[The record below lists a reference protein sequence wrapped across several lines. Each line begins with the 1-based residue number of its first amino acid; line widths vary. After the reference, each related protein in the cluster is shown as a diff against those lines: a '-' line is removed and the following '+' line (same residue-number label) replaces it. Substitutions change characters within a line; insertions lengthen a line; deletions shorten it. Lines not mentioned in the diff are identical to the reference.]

1 MKIVIVTDSFKGSL
15 TSLEAGLSVKRGFAE
30 VFRDAEISVFSIA
43 DGGEGT
49 VDALTDGGR
58 GEKVAVKVMGPLG
71 ESVTAEYGILP
82 NGCAVIEMAQAAGLP
97 LVPTDKR
104 DPMKTTTYGVGEL
117 ILHALER
124 GCRRFIL
131 GIGGSAT
138 NDGGEGMLAALGYRF
153 LDCDGDDI
161 PFGCGGL
168 SRLWRIDAS
177 GADSRLSECTFRVA
191 CDVTNPLLGESGCSA
206 VFAPQKGASDT
217 DIPVMDN
224 ILASYAEIVKRDV
237 NVDADTSFPGAGA
250 AGGLG
255 FALKYFLNAD
265 LERGCPMIMRETGL
279 SDQIKVADLVI
290 TGEGRLDAQSV
301 MGKVPASVAL
311 EAGKYGVPVIALG
324 GCIGEGAVRLND
336 CGVCAYF
343 PILQKPCTIAEAMDR
358 DTAAHNVRLTAE
370 QAARLIRAMR
380 TK

>member
-1 MKIVIVTDSFKGSL
+1 MRIVIVTDSFKGSL
-15 TSLEAGLSVKRGFAE
+15 TSLEAGLSVKCGFAE

-58 GEKVAVKVMGPLG
+58 GEKMVLKVTGPLG
-71 ESVTAEYGILP
+71 ETVTAEYGIIEDSV
-82 NGCAVIEMAQAAGLP
+82 AVIEMAQAAGLP

-138 NDGGEGMLAALGYRF
+138 NDGGAGMLAALGYRF
-153 LDCDGDDI
+153 LDRDGGAI

-177 GADSRLSECTFRVA
+177 GADSRLAECTFRVA
-191 CDVTNPLLGESGCSA
+191 CDVTNPLLGEKGCSA
-206 VFAPQKGASDT
+206 VFAPQKGASDA

-224 ILASYAEIVKRDV
+224 ILASYSEIVKRDV
-237 NVDADTSFPGAGA
+237 NADADASFPGSGA

-255 FALKYFLNAD
+255 FGLKYFLNAD

-279 SDQIKVADLVI
+279 SDQIKSADLVI
-290 TGEGRLDAQSV
+290 TGEGRLDAQSA
-301 MGKVPASVAL
+301 MGKVPVSVA
-311 EAGKYGVPVIALG
+311 EIAKKYSVPVIALG
-324 GCIGEGAVRLND
+324 GCIGDGADRLND

-343 PILQKPCTIAEAMDR
+343 PVLHAPCTLTEAMDR
-358 DTAAHNVRLTAE
+358 DTALNNLGRTAE
-370 QAARLIRAMR
+370 QIARLISA
-380 TK
+380 TSKE